1 MIFKALRGQVARV
14 LRGSPLLTDLAIA
27 GTVIPLFTYIAWAT
41 RSKPS
46 PIYDWQF
53 DRLLKREAYH
63 TRKDPTHK
71 SWNALRTR
79 YLLNAKQLLSVSNP
93 SGASSNKL
101 EEVLLDLSFVQNC
114 AADNPRLRAVVL
126 DDEFMRTC
134 LKLAATRSR
143 IEGCK
148 SRSLLLDV
156 YVLEESIANL
166 FLVLSLDPNTDMY
179 KKYEKE
185 ITAVMKEMQKGR
197 EPYSLRNA
205 LADCYFFNMTS
216 KDIVYN
222 EHVIPMNPE
231 RMRDYDTDI
240 VFIHGGNHSHCFNT
254 WRILR
259 QTGEPS
265 ERTRTFKLSTLWP
278 PRFLPKHHNSRLLA
292 LKYNVR
298 LRLNVV
304 AADEDDKRRNV
315 QPLGERARRLF
326 DRVACAVRVGPCTG
340 LRSGKNPW

>member
-1 MIFKALRGQVARV
+1 MIFKALKRQITKA
-14 LRGSPLLTDLAIA
+14 LRGSSLLADLAVA

-53 DRLLKREAYH
+53 DRLLKREAYY

-71 SWNALRTR
+71 SWKALRTR
-79 YLLNAKQLLSVSNP
+79 YLLNASQILNID
-93 SGASSNKL
+93 SSSSISSKKL
-101 EEVLLDLSFVQNC
+101 KEALLDLSFVQNC
-114 AADNPRLRAVVL
+114 VGDNPRMRAVIL
-126 DDEFMRTC
+126 DDEFMKTC
-134 LKLAATRSR
+134 LKLAAMRSR
-143 IEGCK
+143 IEEFK
-148 SRSLLLDV
+148 SRSLLLDA

-166 FLVLSLDPNTDMY
+166 FLVLSLDPNTDMH

-185 ITAVMKEMQKGR
+185 ITVVMKDMQKER

-231 RMRDYDTDI
+231 RARNYDTDI

-254 WRILR
+254 WRVLR
-259 QTGEPS
+259 QSGEPS

-278 PRFLPKHHNSRLLA
+278 PKFLPDRHNSRLLA

-298 LRLNVV
+298 LVLNVV
-304 AADEDDKRRNV
+304 SAHEDDERRDV
-315 QPLGERARRLF
+315 QPLG
-326 DRVACAVRVGPCTG
+326 
-340 LRSGKNPW
+340 